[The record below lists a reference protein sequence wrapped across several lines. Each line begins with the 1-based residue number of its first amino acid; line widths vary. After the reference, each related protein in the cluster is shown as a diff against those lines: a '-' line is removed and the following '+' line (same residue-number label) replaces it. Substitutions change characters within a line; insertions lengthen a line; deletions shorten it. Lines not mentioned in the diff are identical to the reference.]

1 METIMTTILVL
12 LQEAVQT
19 QWNQQN
25 VLLLWVYFVKIQVF
39 LYYRES
45 TQTLI

>member
-1 METIMTTILVL
+1 METIMIAILIL

-25 VLLLWVYFVKIQVF
+25 VLLLWVDLVKIQIF
-39 LYYRES
+39 FNYRET

>member
-1 METIMTTILVL
+1 METIMIAILIL

-25 VLLLWVYFVKIQVF
+25 VLLLWVDFVKIQIF
-39 LYYRES
+39 FNYRES